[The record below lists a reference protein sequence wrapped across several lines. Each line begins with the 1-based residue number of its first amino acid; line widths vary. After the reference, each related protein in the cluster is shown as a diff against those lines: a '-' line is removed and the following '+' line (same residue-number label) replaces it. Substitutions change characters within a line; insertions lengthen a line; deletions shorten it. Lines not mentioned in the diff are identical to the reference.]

1 MEIDRVEISE
11 FIRNHHNEDVATL
24 RLKYTLPW
32 QRFAIVQIEARHKC
46 AAKLPSYVA
55 NEGFLFPSTV
65 VAEQAT
71 NEIIAKFH
79 ASLFEVCD
87 KVVDLTAGLCV
98 DAMEISK
105 NCHVDAIEINE
116 EYFHINRANIETLG
130 ADVEIINAD
139 SAEWVKTMPQ
149 YSAAFIDPAR
159 RDNSSNRVYSLNDCS
174 PNLLE
179 MIPYLKQ
186 KVKFIIVK
194 SSPILNIAEV
204 NKNVE
209 GVSDFWVVSLRNECK
224 ELLFKIDFEHKT
236 EEQIIHT
243 INFTADGTQ
252 TLSMPLRKDEI
263 ERYGIPEAGDYL
275 YEPNSS
281 IMKAMLFDGIYA
293 QYGDMLK
300 IAPNSHLFFSKNA
313 FLNFPG
319 RIFKIREIALF
330 KKGKSLDTIK
340 GTKANVATRN
350 FPLSASELSR
360 KLKIKD
366 GGETYLF
373 GTTLSTKQ
381 TVLLVCEKATF

>member
-1 MEIDRVEISE
+1 M
-11 FIRNHHNEDVATL
+11 
-24 RLKYTLPW
+24 
-32 QRFAIVQIEARHKC
+32 
-46 AAKLPSYVA
+46 
-55 NEGFLFPSTV
+55 
-65 VAEQAT
+65 
-71 NEIIAKFH
+71 
-79 ASLFEVCD
+79 
-87 KVVDLTAGLCV
+87 
-98 DAMEISK
+98 
-105 NCHVDAIEINE
+105 
-116 EYFHINRANIETLG
+116 
-130 ADVEIINAD
+130 
-139 SAEWVKTMPQ
+139 
-149 YSAAFIDPAR
+149 
-159 RDNSSNRVYSLNDCS
+159 YSLNDCS

-381 TVLLVCEKATF
+381 TVLIVCEKATF

>member
-1 MEIDRVEISE
+1 M
-11 FIRNHHNEDVATL
+11 
-24 RLKYTLPW
+24 
-32 QRFAIVQIEARHKC
+32 
-46 AAKLPSYVA
+46 
-55 NEGFLFPSTV
+55 
-65 VAEQAT
+65 
-71 NEIIAKFH
+71 
-79 ASLFEVCD
+79 
-87 KVVDLTAGLCV
+87 
-98 DAMEISK
+98 
-105 NCHVDAIEINE
+105 
-116 EYFHINRANIETLG
+116 
-130 ADVEIINAD
+130 
-139 SAEWVKTMPQ
+139 
-149 YSAAFIDPAR
+149 
-159 RDNSSNRVYSLNDCS
+159 YSLNDCS

-330 KKGKSLDTIK
+330 KKGTSLDTIK

-350 FPLSASELSR
+350 LPVWYYPIDKADRFVSVRKSYLLNIRSMARLSSRSLIDCLLS
-360 KLKIKD
+360 
-366 GGETYLF
+366 
-373 GTTLSTKQ
+373 
-381 TVLLVCEKATF
+381 

>member
-1 MEIDRVEISE
+1 MGILSIDA
-11 FIRNHHNEDVATL
+11 HHDEQSCHAFFDVIP
-24 RLKYTLPW
+24 RLIIGDKFDESVVFDVL
-32 QRFAIVQIEARHKC
+32 AICCE
-46 AAKLPSYVA
+46 P
-55 NEGFLFPSTV
+55 
-65 VAEQAT
+65 
-71 NEIIAKFH
+71 
-79 ASLFEVCD
+79 
-87 KVVDLTAGLCV
+87 
-98 DAMEISK
+98 
-105 NCHVDAIEINE
+105 
-116 EYFHINRANIETLG
+116 
-130 ADVEIINAD
+130 
-139 SAEWVKTMPQ
+139 
-149 YSAAFIDPAR
+149 
-159 RDNSSNRVYSLNDCS
+159 
-174 PNLLE
+174 
-179 MIPYLKQ
+179 
-186 KVKFIIVK
+186 
-194 SSPILNIAEV
+194 
-204 NKNVE
+204 
-209 GVSDFWVVSLRNECK
+209 
-224 ELLFKIDFEHKT
+224 
-236 EEQIIHT
+236 
-243 INFTADGTQ
+243 
-252 TLSMPLRKDEI
+252 
-263 ERYGIPEAGDYL
+263 AGDYL